1 MPRHQGKYKPG
12 NSAPYELSR
21 TAIEKMVRCEACFW
35 LEKVKGVKTP
45 GLPGFNLNTNTD
57 TLLKKDFDAVR
68 GREPHALMKAAAPT
82 SAAYPSGVVSIAST
96 CVGEILT
103 PRLANC

>member
-35 LEKVKGVKTP
+35 LEKVKGVETP
-45 GLPGFNLNTNTD
+45 GRQYSISTPIPIPIPREGGALVSRYLCAVGSLHRNMPKRTV
-57 TLLKKDFDAVR
+57 LKK
-68 GREPHALMKAAAPT
+68 
-82 SAAYPSGVVSIAST
+82 
-96 CVGEILT
+96 
-103 PRLANC
+103 

>member
-35 LEKVKGVKTP
+35 LEKVKGVETP
-45 GLPGFNLNTNTD
+45 GRQYSISTPIPIPREGGALVSRYLYKADWPHQD
-57 TLLKKDFDAVR
+57 TR
-68 GREPHALMKAAAPT
+68 GPAQAIVPKSNSQL
-82 SAAYPSGVVSIAST
+82 SCGSI
-96 CVGEILT
+96 
-103 PRLANC
+103 R

>member
-1 MPRHQGKYKPG
+1 MARHQGKYKPD

-57 TLLKKDFDAVR
+57 TLLKKDFDAAR
-68 GREPHALMKAAAPT
+68 GSGPHPLMETAGLSHLRPFRHEDIGK
-82 SAAYPSGVVSIAST
+82 
-96 CVGEILT
+96 
-103 PRLANC
+103 LAESLLFAVCSNDS

>member
-35 LEKVKGVKTP
+35 LEKVKGVETP
-45 GLPGFNLNTNTD
+45 GRQYSISTPIPIPREGGALVSRYLCAVGSPHRNMPKRTV
-57 TLLKKDFDAVR
+57 LKK
-68 GREPHALMKAAAPT
+68 
-82 SAAYPSGVVSIAST
+82 
-96 CVGEILT
+96 
-103 PRLANC
+103 